1 MRALILLSS
10 VLCLLSSVTLAAPD
24 AQLTAIIEENRGTS
38 SKLITY
44 ADQKAAALV
53 AAQAEI
59 AALKQQLAAAQAET
73 AQLRSQLSAVSAQLA
88 AAQAA
93 TAAAIAERDA
103 ARKAVAD
110 AKATLQ
116 AAAAK
121 L

>member
-53 AAQAEI
+53 AAQAEL
-59 AALKQQLAAAQAET
+59 AQLKQQLTAAQA
-73 AQLRSQLSAVSAQLA
+73 QIQQ
-88 AAQAA
+88 AQAA
-93 TAAAIAERDA
+93 TAAAIAERDT
-103 ARKAVAD
+103 ARRAVAD